1 MVIHKFQ
8 PFRLSIQ
15 SSQLPPLVV
24 PASAAARWA
33 VALIIYCFT
42 KGGDLCWSH
51 VAVALRSTSG
61 YVTVIALGWWTAN
74 RISYHHC
81 LKSEWPSRGV
91 MTCPVVF
98 TSVWHAWVW
107 DHMMAGWQHIAYQS
121 LKGCFVWF
129 FIDLYKQMFCQSMCD
144 RMKSKLLMCC
154 ENLPYCYWLYIE
166 CYLRKGF
173 INLQILQILIYWW
186 PESDGLC
193 FH

>member
-33 VALIIYCFT
+33 VVLIIYCFT
-42 KGGDLCWSH
+42 KGGDLCWSN
-51 VAVALRSTSG
+51 VAVALKSTSG
-61 YVTVIALGWWTAN
+61 YVTVIAFGWWTAN
-74 RISYHHC
+74 GISCYHW

-91 MTCPVVF
+91 MSCPVVS

-121 LKGCFVWF
+121 LKGYVLFDF
-129 FIDLYKQMFCQSMCD
+129 S
-144 RMKSKLLMCC
+144 
-154 ENLPYCYWLYIE
+154 
-166 CYLRKGF
+166 
-173 INLQILQILIYWW
+173 LIYTNKCSVNQCVRRNEIEIAYVLWKFTILLLTLHW
-186 PESDGLC
+186 ML
-193 FH
+193 FAKRIH